1 MFRVLFEGTFTL
13 NLFVNMYPPRAF
25 SEIILQLFI
34 DKSFTKTNDKY
45 KKTFII
51 KILDHKFGFLFFLI
65 LCIF

>member
-51 KILDHKFGFLFFLI
+51 HKFGFLFFLI